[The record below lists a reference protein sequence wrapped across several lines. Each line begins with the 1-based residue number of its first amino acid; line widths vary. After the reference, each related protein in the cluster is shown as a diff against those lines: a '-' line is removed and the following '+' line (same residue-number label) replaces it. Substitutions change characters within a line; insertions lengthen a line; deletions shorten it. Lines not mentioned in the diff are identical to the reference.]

1 MVVESGAV
9 TGTLSM
15 GPLMSRLRFLLVGLL
30 VHWV

>member
-1 MVVESGAV
+1 
-9 TGTLSM
+9 M